1 MNDLLKQS
9 VNVYI
14 VDDEAEIRESLSRFF
29 TYHGCQVEVFS
40 DAKSY
45 LDQLDQSQAG
55 CLVSDIDMEGMNG
68 LELQRHLQKI
78 NCIRPTIFM
87 TGHGSVNLAIEAMK
101 LGAIDFIE
109 KPFDPNILLEKIKTC
124 IDSNRKQIELLSRY
138 RTLTKKECEVFE
150 CVTQGVKNKE
160 MANNLCISMPTVEAH
175 RSRVMKKMQAKSIAE
190 LVRASVL
197 IDQFES

>member
-45 LDQLDQSQAG
+45 LDQLDQSQVG
-55 CLVSDIDMEGMNG
+55 CLVSDIDMEEMNG

-87 TGHGSVNLAIEAMK
+87 TGHGSVNLAVEAMK

-124 IDSNRKQIELLSRY
+124 IDSNREQIELLSRY

-150 CVTQGVKNKE
+150 CVTQGGKNKE
-160 MANNLCISMPTVEAH
+160 MANNLCISIPTVEAH
-175 RSRVMKKMQAKSIAE
+175 RSRVMKKMQAKSLSE
-190 LVRASVL
+190 LVKMSVML
-197 IDQFES
+197 SK

>member
-45 LDQLDQSQAG
+45 LDQLDQSQVG
-55 CLVSDIDMEGMNG
+55 CLVSDIDMEEMNG

-87 TGHGSVNLAIEAMK
+87 TGHGSVNLAVKAMK

-124 IDSNRKQIELLSRY
+124 IDSNRKQIELLGRY
-138 RTLTKKECEVFE
+138 RTLTKKECEIFE
-150 CVTQGVKNKE
+150 CVAKGKKNKE
-160 MANNLCISMPTVEAH
+160 MAENLCISMPTVEAH
-175 RSRVMKKMQAKSIAE
+175 RSRVMKKMQASSLSE
-190 LVRASVL
+190 LVKMSVTL
-197 IDQFES
+197 SK

>member
-29 TYHGCQVEVFS
+29 TYHGCQVEVFA

-45 LDQLDQSQAG
+45 LDQLDQSQVG
-55 CLVSDIDMEGMNG
+55 CLVSDIDMEGMSG
-68 LELQRHLQKI
+68 LGLQRHLQEI

-87 TGHGSVNLAIEAMK
+87 TGHGSVNLAVKAMK
-101 LGAIDFIE
+101 LGATDFIE
-109 KPFDPNILLEKIKTC
+109 KPFDPNILLKKIKIC
-124 IDSNRKQIELLSRY
+124 IDSNRKQIELLNRY
-138 RTLTKKECEVFE
+138 RTLTKKECEIFE
-150 CVTQGVKNKE
+150 CVAKGKKNKE

-175 RSRVMKKMQAKSIAE
+175 RSRVMKKMQAKSLSE
-190 LVRASVL
+190 LVKMSVIL
-197 IDQFES
+197 SK